1 METRRPVTR
10 IGSSTA
16 DTARLKMRGRDT
28 LHDVLGR
35 MSFGE
40 AFFLIATGRTAD
52 DMARKI
58 MDAALIILMDHGI
71 TPTAIVA
78 RMVADSLPT
87 QPQVAVAA
95 GLTMIGDKFVGSMSS
110 VGEYLLKGI
119 DQPDPAAWVKQF
131 VADAQKSRVRLAG
144 FGHPYYRP
152 TDPRADRLFEIAR
165 EAGVKGRFID
175 LIEMIGRELS
185 AARPVTLNVTAALGA
200 ILCEID
206 FPPAAM
212 RGIAVVGRAAG
223 LVAHVEEEREEP
235 TAAAFMDFSSTIE
248 YRED

>member
-1 METRRPVTR
+1 METRKPVTR

-16 DTARLKMRGRDT
+16 DSTRLKMRGRDT
-28 LHDVLGR
+28 LNDIMGHV
-35 MSFGE
+35 SFAE
-40 AFFLIATGRTAD
+40 AFYLIATGRTAD
-52 DMARKI
+52 DTTRKV

-78 RMVADSLPT
+78 RLVADSLPT

-131 VADAQKSRVRLAG
+131 VADAQKSKIRLAG

-152 TDPRADRLFEIAR
+152 TDPRSDRLFAIAR

-175 LIEMIGRELS
+175 LIEAIGRELS
-185 AARPVTLNVTAALGA
+185 VVRPVTLNVTAALGA
-200 ILCEID
+200 VLCEIGL
-206 FPPAAM
+206 PPTAM
-212 RGIAVVGRAAG
+212 RGVAVVGRAAG
-223 LVAHVEEEREEP
+223 LIAHVQEERAEP